1 MATPSQS
8 FDLTVDRSD
17 LSDARVTDTDA
28 PSPGDGEAVLRVDRV
43 GMTANN
49 VTYAVLG
56 DALRYWQFFPVAE
69 PGRGRVPL
77 WGFAEV
83 VASRCEGVA
92 EGDRVY
98 GYLPS
103 SGHLLVRPDRVRGGG
118 FRDAAPH
125 RADLPAVYN
134 AYARADESRADL
146 QVLFRPLFTTS
157 FVLADWLADTE
168 TQAAAVVLSS
178 ASSKTAYGT
187 AFLLRHL
194 AGDGERPEVVGL
206 TSPGN
211 VAFTESLGVY
221 DRVLS
226 YDDVAALPTVPTA
239 YLDVAGSAALRRNV
253 HAHLGRDVVRDVVVG
268 IAQGRA
274 GEDPGPLE
282 GARPSMFFAPDR
294 IAQRQADWGPGG
306 LEQRLG
312 EAWEVFADRAQEWVD
327 VVESSGPEGL
337 RNAWLAV
344 LEGVGP
350 RTGHVVQL

>member
-17 LSDARVTDTDA
+17 LSDARVTATDA
-28 PSPGDGEAVLRVDRV
+28 PSPSDGEAVLRVDRV

-56 DALRYWQFFPVAE
+56 DALRYWQFFPTAE

-226 YDDVAALPTVPTA
+226 
-239 YLDVAGSAALRRNV
+239 
-253 HAHLGRDVVRDVVVG
+253 
-268 IAQGRA
+268 
-274 GEDPGPLE
+274 
-282 GARPSMFFAPDR
+282 
-294 IAQRQADWGPGG
+294 
-306 LEQRLG
+306 
-312 EAWEVFADRAQEWVD
+312 
-327 VVESSGPEGL
+327 
-337 RNAWLAV
+337 
-344 LEGVGP
+344 
-350 RTGHVVQL
+350 